1 MIKEL
6 LVEGTDEAKV
16 IVELFNTKG
25 ITRNFEMTD
34 SSGYPKLR
42 KGLPTKLKGLN
53 HNDTLG
59 IVVDADDSMASRWQS
74 IRDVLGKNDYEVPKK
89 LSPKGGIFPHTDDFP
104 TVGVW
109 IMPNNTD
116 EGMTEDF
123 IQLLIHEN
131 DQLIPIAR
139 EVLDK
144 IKRKKLEKF
153 KPTYHSKALI
163 HTWLAWQKIPG
174 TPLWQAIFKNYI
186 DTDKQLCQDFIAWL
200 QRLFNT
206 PQT

>member
-6 LVEGTDEAKV
+6 IVEGTDEIKV
-16 IVELFNTKG
+16 ITELFNTEG
-25 ITRNFEMTD
+25 ITRNFD
-34 SSGYPKLR
+34 LINSNGYPKLR

-53 HNDTLG
+53 SDDTLG
-59 IVVDADDSMASRWQS
+59 IVVDADDLMASRWQS
-74 IRDVLGKNDYEVPKK
+74 IRDVLIKNDYEIPKK
-89 LSPKGGIFPHTDDFP
+89 LSSKGGIFPHPDDFP

-109 IMPNNTD
+109 IMPNNAD

-123 IQLLIHEN
+123 IRLLVHEN
-131 DQLIPIAR
+131 DQLMPIAR

-144 IKRKKLEKF
+144 IKEQKLEKF
-153 KPTYHSKALI
+153 KPTYRSKALI

-186 DTDKQLCQDFIAWL
+186 DTDKALCRDFIAWL
-200 QRLFNT
+200 ERLFTT
-206 PQT
+206 PRT